1 VGSVPIASIAISP
14 TTASVTAG
22 ATTTLSATPLDASGN
37 ALTGRTLTWSSDNTA
52 VATVTQGGVV
62 TGVTSGGATITVS
75 GASPGQS
82 SPVASSVKL
91 TVVSATVKGPA
102 RIVITPIA
110 GTIHVGS
117 LYARRVTA
125 QVYDAAGAL
134 MPGET
139 ITWSTT
145 DAALLTAAPASSTS
159 STVITAS
166 GAATAGLQL
175 IATAAGAPV
184 PVADTLVITSDLVRI
199 ARVVASPLIV
209 SLPVKTSRALTVVA
223 ADSANNAIGTANGNP
238 LGGRPIVWK
247 SLDGRIA
254 SVDTLGVATG
264 VQRGLTRIDVTVG
277 GVGPGIVAVLVP

>member
-1 VGSVPIASIAISP
+1 
-14 TTASVTAG
+14 
-22 ATTTLSATPLDASGN
+22 
-37 ALTGRTLTWSSDNTA
+37 
-52 VATVTQGGVV
+52 
-62 TGVTSGGATITVS
+62 
-75 GASPGQS
+75 
-82 SPVASSVKL
+82 
-91 TVVSATVKGPA
+91 
-102 RIVITPIA
+102 
-110 GTIHVGS
+110 
-117 LYARRVTA
+117 
-125 QVYDAAGAL
+125 
-134 MPGET
+134 
-139 ITWSTT
+139 
-145 DAALLTAAPASSTS
+145 
-159 STVITAS
+159 
-166 GAATAGLQL
+166 LQL